1 MQWLRGHP
9 STMWTVK
16 GEGGFLKKPCRSTRG
31 GGGVRGW
38 STWTIFL
45 HTTAQNAVV
54 LRAFGVFIYIVT
66 IRFFVKNMQS
76 HMT

>member
-1 MQWLRGHP
+1 
-9 STMWTVK
+9 MWTAK
-16 GEGGFLKKPCRSTRG
+16 GEGGVPEKTMSVHKG
-31 GGGVRGW
+31 GGGVRDW

-45 HTTAQNAVV
+45 HTTAQNAVL
-54 LRAFGVFIYIVT
+54 LREFGVFIYIVT